1 MIHNELAHPCCH
13 RGRRRQ
19 HRLGLETGSQKVCP
33 RDGGEG
39 GRGLQE
45 EKLVLFTKTFAL
57 SGGGDYKKGKKKSGG
72 KSFGA
77 GTNNAAD
84 SADCLIRVANA
95 DRGGAC
101 VPLRCLESLPVLQA
115 YLASC

>member
-1 MIHNELAHPCCH
+1 MDL
-13 RGRRRQ
+13 
-19 HRLGLETGSQKVCP
+19 RLGAKKFVPETEE
-33 RDGGEG
+33 REEG
-39 GRGLQE
+39 RRGLQE

-57 SGGGDYKKGKKKSGG
+57 SGGGGGGGGGGDYKKGKKKSGG

-101 VPLRCLESLPVLQA
+101 VPLT
-115 YLASC
+115 

>member
-1 MIHNELAHPCCH
+1 MSQRRR
-13 RGRRRQ
+13 RGR
-19 HRLGLETGSQKVCP
+19 
-33 RDGGEG
+33 EG

-57 SGGGDYKKGKKKSGG
+57 SGGGGDYKKGKKKSGG
-72 KSFGA
+72 KSFRA
-77 GTNNAAD
+77 GTNNAD

>member
-1 MIHNELAHPCCH
+1 M
-13 RGRRRQ
+13 
-19 HRLGLETGSQKVCP
+19 
-33 RDGGEG
+33 
-39 GRGLQE
+39 
-45 EKLVLFTKTFAL
+45 LFTKTFAL
-57 SGGGDYKKGKKKSGG
+57 SGGGGGDYKKGKKKSGG

-77 GTNNAAD
+77 GTNNAD

-115 YLASC
+115 YLAYC

>member
-1 MIHNELAHPCCH
+1 MSQRRR
-13 RGRRRQ
+13 RGR
-19 HRLGLETGSQKVCP
+19 
-33 RDGGEG
+33 EG
-39 GRGLQE
+39 RRGLQE

-57 SGGGDYKKGKKKSGG
+57 SGGGGGDYKKGKKKSGG

-101 VPLRCLESLPVLQA
+101 VPLT
-115 YLASC
+115 

>member
-1 MIHNELAHPCCH
+1 MSQ
-13 RGRRRQ
+13 RRR
-19 HRLGLETGSQKVCP
+19 
-33 RDGGEG
+33 EG
-39 GRGLQE
+39 RRGLQE

-57 SGGGDYKKGKKKSGG
+57 SGGGGDYKKGKKKSGG

-95 DRGGAC
+95 DRNKTGVRA
-101 VPLRCLESLPVLQA
+101 A
-115 YLASC
+115 